1 MVRSQIEIDM
11 RTEIQDDEHTCLQRI
26 QDGQFPG
33 VAKRVFDSVVEH
45 GKKRT
50 YIRIDRGKEKNCRAD
65 DPGKNPSDRSPADN
79 QIINEQ
85 HRIYADADQGH
96 RDGLLEIFSE
106 SLKKAPDNCAF
117 LILHHLK
124 SDRIH
129 GNRRRP
135 HCEDGY
141 AAHDPE
147 DRKNAAVEYL
157 GKKAIQFIIRVK
169 QPVHLIHLPKI
180 LMKKAEMLKCT
191 SAFFLTEK
199 EGFEPSR
206 RY

>member
-1 MVRSQIEIDM
+1 M
-11 RTEIQDDEHTCLQRI
+11 RADIQDDEHACLQRI
-26 QDGQFPG
+26 KNCQFPG
-33 VAKRVFDSVVEH
+33 VAKCVLNSVFEH
-45 GKKRT
+45 GNKRA
-50 YIRIDRGKEKNCRAD
+50 YIRVDRCKEKCCREH
-65 DPGKNPSDRSPADN
+65 DPGKNPSDLSPADN
-79 QIINEQ
+79 QIIDEQ
-85 HRIYADADQGH
+85 HRIYADTDQGH

-180 LMKKAEMLKCT
+180 LTKKAEML
-191 SAFFLTEK
+191 
-199 EGFEPSR
+199 
-206 RY
+206 